1 MILKVHADRTDTLNL
16 IDIGN
21 EFVKGSD
28 HREKNF
34 GKFLETD
41 VASLNNIVLISLF
54 ISLLYIIIILI
65 GLFFLLGFGT
75 LLCRLSSVLCTWA

>member
-1 MILKVHADRTDTLNL
+1 MEQLRLNNVMILKVHADRTDTLNL

-28 HREKNF
+28 HREKIF

-41 VASLNNIVLISLF
+41 VASCTLSVDFSIYFS
-54 ISLLYIIIILI
+54 IIIIIIII
-65 GLFFLLGFGT
+65 GLFF
-75 LLCRLSSVLCTWA
+75 A